1 MVDRILTKEMIDAG
15 AVLVE
20 NLKGTSVQPDG
31 AYWFYYSEDQKW
43 KLVLVESSLLLE
55 GPMSIYQK
63 IQDSMRK
70 NADQLQDLSLQDI
83 TLAKPDSPTA
93 KVLRRVIEAGPERK
107 GMRLTNNVIDGN
119 VLDDVYVY
127 RLV

>member
-15 AVLVE
+15 AALVE
-20 NLKGTSVQPDG
+20 KLKGTSVQPDG
-31 AYWFYYSEDQKW
+31 AYWFYYSDDQKW
-43 KLVLVESSLLLE
+43 KLVLVEANLPLE
-55 GPMSIYQK
+55 GPKSIYEK
-63 IQDSMRK
+63 IQDNMMK
-70 NADQLQDLSLQDI
+70 YADQFQDLSLQDI

-93 KVLRRVIEAGPERK
+93 KVLQRIIEAGPERK

-119 VLDDVYVY
+119 VLDDVYIY